1 MNPQQI
7 ANLLVQNGILNQQ
20 IASDLVADA
29 LLHSKRVDTII
40 FERNLLTREE
50 FYRSLSEALGMDY
63 YDILHFEPTSKVLQL
78 IPSRLAQFHGILPL
92 FVHDQTTFV
101 ALRDPC
107 NSTAFEDL
115 CFALGNHFE
124 QVLADVDR
132 VGFLIQSYYSA
143 KKRETNFEKRP
154 PSEKSIAAT
163 SLSKQTSFV
172 DIPSFADTQSA
183 PIAQFVNLILEKAV
197 QSQAS
202 DIHFEPF
209 ASELKIRYRI
219 DGTLYEMVSPPPH
232 LASALI
238 SYIKVLAHLDIA
250 ERRIP
255 QDGRIQY
262 TLSGRPID
270 LRVSTLPTVFGES
283 TVLRVLDRN
292 MVQLELE
299 TLGIPDEIFHSL
311 TETIQKPNGIF
322 IVTGPTGSGKT
333 TTLYSCLRKINT
345 MDVKLLTVE
354 DPIEYEIDGIVQ
366 VPINENIGLNFS
378 KVLRAFLRQDPDCIM
393 VGEIR
398 DQETAQIA
406 IQASLTGHLVLS
418 TLHTNDTVSTIT
430 RLENFGIEPFLISAS
445 LEAVLA
451 QRLIRKI
458 CPHCRTPY
466 QPALQGQK
474 FYHGKGCETC
484 NHTGYLGRQG
494 IYEFLTITN
503 PIRELINNRCSETV
517 IREKTRELG
526 LVTLREEGLRTVIAG
541 HSTLEEI
548 MKYT

>member
-7 ANLLVQNGILNQQ
+7 ANLLVQNGILDQK
-20 IASDLVADA
+20 IASDLIAEA
-29 LLHSKRVDTII
+29 SLHSKRIDILI
-40 FERNLLTREE
+40 FERSLLTREQ
-50 FYRSLSEALGMDY
+50 FYHSLSESLGMDY
-63 YDILHFEPTSKVLQL
+63 YDILNFEPTPAVLQL
-78 IPSRLAQFHGILPL
+78 IPDRLAQFHGILPL

-101 ALRDPC
+101 ALRDPF
-107 NSTAFEDL
+107 NFMAFEDL

-132 VGFLIQSYYSA
+132 VDFLIQSHYNARKQASDC
-143 KKRETNFEKRP
+143 EKTLEKCTITSI
-154 PSEKSIAAT
+154 SE
-163 SLSKQTSFV
+163 QTSFV
-172 DIPSFADTQSA
+172 DVSAPQDIQSA

-197 QSQAS
+197 RSHAS

-209 ASELKIRYRI
+209 ESELKIRYRV
-219 DGTLYEMVSPPPH
+219 DGTLYEMVPPPPH

-262 TLSGRPID
+262 TLGGRPID
-270 LRVSTLPTVFGES
+270 LRVSTLPTIFGES
-283 TVLRVLDRN
+283 TVLRVLERTTA
-292 MVQLELE
+292 QLELE
-299 TLGIPDEIFHSL
+299 MLGMPDEIFRSV
-311 TETIQKPNGIF
+311 TETIHKPNGIF

-345 MDVKLLTVE
+345 ADAKLLTVE
-354 DPIEYEIDGIVQ
+354 DPVEYEIEGVVQ
-366 VPINENIGLNFS
+366 VPINENIGLGFS

-418 TLHTNDTVSTIT
+418 TLHTNDAVSTIT
-430 RLENFGIEPFLISAS
+430 RLGNFGIEPFLISAS
-445 LEAVLA
+445 LEGVLA

-466 QPALQGQK
+466 QTADAMEEGK
-474 FYHGKGCETC
+474 FYYGKGCETC

-494 IYEFLTITN
+494 IFEFLTITN
-503 PIRELINNRCSETV
+503 SIRELINSRCSEIV
-517 IREKTRELG
+517 MRKKAGELG
-526 LVTLREEGLRTVIAG
+526 LITLRAEGLRTVAAG

-548 MKYT
+548 MKYV